1 MAILVLFPNAW
12 DLGELSRDRHR
23 DRYDFVFE
31 GSELFKL
38 PGVMRLLRFD
48 PVAMVER
55 LAREHRGARLDG
67 VMSSDEYAGAAM
79 AAALARSLGLP
90 HAEPGT
96 ILLAQHKLASRRV
109 QQTVVPEA
117 VPKFARVP
125 LSTMRPER
133 ELEYPLF
140 VKPVKG
146 TGSIL
151 ARRVDD
157 QTELRRFLDLSPL
170 EAFAFRRATAPFGKL
185 ARAYAGFDDGA
196 DDFIAESLV
205 EGVQVT
211 VDGFVHDG
219 RAFTMGVVDSV
230 MVPGTNA
237 FLRFDYP
244 SRMVPERVQ
253 TRMREVATRVVHAL
267 GMRHG
272 QFNVE
277 LFWDPKPDRLWVI
290 EVNPRLS
297 YQFADLYEKVDG
309 TSSYDVLIDL
319 TLGRVPSFR
328 RGAGRHAFAS
338 SFVLRA
344 FPGDR
349 LPPPPTAADVG
360 AFAQRHPD
368 MRLRIYARRGSLV
381 ETEMRATGSYCY
393 GVLNVGAASQSDLF
407 AAHEDARERL
417 RFRVA

>member
-12 DLGELSRDRHR
+12 DLGELSRDRYR
-23 DRYDFVFE
+23 DRCDFAFE
-31 GSELFKL
+31 GSDLFKL
-38 PGVMRLLRFD
+38 PGAMRLLRFD
-48 PVAMVER
+48 PVAMIER
-55 LAREHRGARLDG
+55 LARAYRGAHLDG

-90 HAEPGT
+90 HGGPRT
-96 ILLAQHKLASRRV
+96 ILLAQHKLASRRL

-125 LSTMRPER
+125 LSTKRPER

-146 TGSIL
+146 TSSIL

-157 QTELRRFLDLSPL
+157 EGELRRFLDLSPFA
-170 EAFAFRRATAPFGKL
+170 AFAFRRATAPFGKL
-185 ARAYAGFDDGA
+185 AQAYAGIDGGA
-196 DDFIAESLV
+196 DDFIAESLL
-205 EGVQVT
+205 EGVQTT

-219 RAFTMGVVDSV
+219 RVFTMGVVDSV
-230 MVPGTNA
+230 MVPGTHA

-244 SRMVPERVQ
+244 SRMVPESVQ
-253 TRMREVATRVVHAL
+253 ARMREVATRVVRGL
-267 GMRHG
+267 GMRRG

-277 LFWDPKPDRLWVI
+277 LFWDPKRDRLWVI

-309 TSSYDVLIDL
+309 TSSYDVLLDL
-319 TLGRVPSFR
+319 TLGREPAFR
-328 RGAGRHAFAS
+328 RGAGKYAFAS

-344 FPGDR
+344 FPGER
-349 LPPPPTAADVG
+349 LPAPPTAADVG
-360 AFAQRHPD
+360 AFAEQHPD
-368 MRLRIYARRGSLV
+368 VRLRIYARKGSLV
-381 ETEMRATGSYCY
+381 EAEMRATGSYCY

-407 AAHEDARERL
+407 AVHEDARERL

>member
-1 MAILVLFPNAW
+1 MAVLVLFPNAW
-12 DLGELSRDRHR
+12 DLGELSRDRYR
-23 DRYDFVFE
+23 DRCEFVFE
-31 GSELFKL
+31 GGELFKL

-48 PVAMVER
+48 PVAMVDR
-55 LAREHRGARLDG
+55 LARAFRGARLDG

-79 AAALARSLGLP
+79 AAVLARSLGLP
-90 HAEPGT
+90 HADPRT
-96 ILLAQHKLASRRV
+96 ILLTQHKLASRVAQRAV
-109 QQTVVPEA
+109 IPEA
-117 VPKFARVP
+117 VPRFARVP
-125 LSTMRPER
+125 LSTKRPE
-133 ELEYPLF
+133 LALDYPLF

-157 QTELRRFLDLSPL
+157 EGELRRFLDLSPF

-185 ARAYAGFDDGA
+185 ARAFGDIEDGEH
-196 DDFIAESLV
+196 DFIAESFI
-205 EGVQVT
+205 EGVQTT

-219 RAFTMGVVDSV
+219 RVSTMGVVDSV
-230 MVPGTNA
+230 MVPGTNS

-244 SRMVPERVQ
+244 SRMVPEPVQ
-253 TRMREVATRVVHAL
+253 ARMHEIAKLVVYGL
-267 GMRHG
+267 GMRRG

-277 LFWDPKPDRLWVI
+277 MFWEAKRDRLWII

-309 TSSYDVLIDL
+309 TSSYDVLLDL
-319 TLGRVPSFR
+319 TLGREPVFR

-349 LPPPPTAADVG
+349 LPPPPTEAAVG
-360 AFAQRHPD
+360 AFAEQHPD
-368 MRLRIYARRGSLV
+368 MRLRIYARKGSLV
-381 ETEMRATGSYCY
+381 EAEMRATGSYCY
-393 GVLNVGAASQSDLF
+393 GVLNVGAPSQSDLF

>member
-1 MAILVLFPNAW
+1 VAVLVLFPNAW
-12 DLGELSRDRHR
+12 DLGELSRDRYR
-23 DRYDFVFE
+23 DRCDFVFE
-31 GSELFKL
+31 GSDLFRL

-55 LAREHRGARLDG
+55 LARAYRGARLEG

-79 AAALARSLGLP
+79 AAALARALGLP
-90 HAEPGT
+90 HVDPRAV
-96 ILLAQHKLASRRV
+96 LLAQHKLASRRL
-109 QQTVVPEA
+109 QQTVVPQA
-117 VPKFARVP
+117 VPRFSRVP
-125 LSTMRPER
+125 LSTKRPDEQ
-133 ELEYPLF
+133 LEYPLF

-146 TGSIL
+146 TSSIL

-157 QTELRRFLDLSPL
+157 ERELRRVLDLS
-170 EAFAFRRATAPFGKL
+170 AFETFALRRATAPFGKL
-185 ARAYAGFDDGA
+185 ARAYAGIGYGA
-196 DDFIAESLV
+196 HDFIAESLV
-205 EGVQVT
+205 EGIQTT

-219 RAFTMGVVDSV
+219 RVTTMGVVDSV
-230 MVPGTNA
+230 MAPGTNA
-237 FLRFDYP
+237 FVRFDYP
-244 SRMVPERVQ
+244 SRVVPAAVQ
-253 TRMREVATRVVHAL
+253 ARMCEVATCVVKGL
-267 GMRHG
+267 GMRRG

-277 LFWDPKPDRLWVI
+277 LFWDAARDRLWII

-309 TSSYDVLIDL
+309 TSSYDVLLDL
-319 TLGRVPSFR
+319 TLGREPVFR

-338 SFVLRA
+338 SFVCRA

-349 LPPPPTAADVG
+349 LPVPPTAASVG
-360 AFAQRHPD
+360 AFAERHPD

-381 ETEMRATGSYCY
+381 EAEMRVTGSYCY

-417 RFRVA
+417 QFRVA